1 MMSQDLRW
9 PTAVHEAGHVVAARA
24 LGRAVRSVSIEQD
37 RETLGSASHY
47 PLRTFAPD
55 IEVNGRVRWRIEQ
68 SIMISMAGVE
78 AEHRVSDDAD
88 RVEAGGQD
96 DFEQSAMLAMYVTEG
111 EPEETSAYIR
121 WLTLR
126 VRNTILAN
134 EVWWS
139 AVESLARELLKRPT
153 LSGKEANAAI
163 QVGIDELTAPQVAEF
178 LARIRPPA
186 N

>member
-1 MMSQDLRW
+1 M
-9 PTAVHEAGHVVAARA
+9 AVHEAGHVVAARA
-24 LGRAVRSVSIEQD
+24 LRRGVRSVSIEED
-37 RETLGSASHY
+37 RETLGRVIHY
-47 PLRTFAPD
+47 PLPTLARD
-55 IEVNGRVRWRIEQ
+55 IVVDGRVRWRIEQ
-68 SIMISMAGVE
+68 SIMILMAGVE

-88 RVEAGGQD
+88 RVEAGGKD
-96 DFEQSAMLAMYVTEG
+96 DFSVSAGLAMYVTGG

-126 VRNTILAN
+126 VRNIILAN

-163 QVGIDELTAPQVAEF
+163 QVGIDEVIVPDVAEF
-178 LARIRPPA
+178 LARTRHPA